1 MAAFAPR
8 SSFPQLDSLVR
19 SYFLGHHR
27 AGLTKM
33 TQMISSVELIIEC
46 RDHRVPLS
54 SRNPMFEK
62 ALSGRE
68 RLMVYT
74 KKDLAKGTLD
84 KTVGWCLIVMSIKRD
99 KVRI

>member
-1 MAAFAPR
+1 MAVFVPR
-8 SSFPQLDSLVR
+8 LRFPQLDFLVR

-27 AGLTKM
+27 AALTEM
-33 TQMISSVELIIEC
+33 SQMLSSVELIIEC

-68 RLMVYT
+68 RLIVYT
-74 KKDLAKGTLD
+74 KKDLIQGTLD
-84 KTVGWCLIVMSIKRD
+84 KTVGWYSS
-99 KVRI
+99 